1 MLCESVCL
9 STFSVT
15 KLVNQPTCAD
25 IIHHIQSN
33 IHSTTLPST
42 TTSIPYTYLLY
53 IHTTRK
59 KIITM
64 ATTQQPQQ
72 QPPKPTTTAQ
82 VHLPRVTIKYCTQCK
97 WMLRA
102 AYVRPSPSQYHT
114 HTYIYVTIENTKRI
128 LTTRN
133 SSPKNSSQPS
143 TRISPKSL

>member
-1 MLCESVCL
+1 MEGKEIDCCNIDNHDYIIMLCESVCL

-25 IIHHIQSN
+25 IIHHIQVN
-33 IHSTTLPST
+33 IHSTTLLST
-42 TTSIPYTYLLY
+42 TTSTPYTYLLY

-59 KIITM
+59 KIIAM

-102 AYVRPSPSQYHT
+102 AYVRPSPPHLPPSQYHT
-114 HTYIYVTIENTKRI
+114 HTYMYM
-128 LTTRN
+128 
-133 SSPKNSSQPS
+133 
-143 TRISPKSL
+143 